1 MIMKLVRVKVQR
13 RDEAGNFHW
22 EEHRFAFEDKEKERF
37 MALYDPQTC
46 IPVETTDLKVVDAT
60 EALDKVL
67 TLSSTVVGFS
77 TVR

>member
-13 RDEAGNFHW
+13 RDGAGNFHW

-37 MALYDPQTC
+37 MALYDPKIC
-46 IPVETTDLKVVDAT
+46 IPLETTDLKVVEAT
-60 EALDKVL
+60 EALDKVK
-67 TLSSTVVGFS
+67 TVSSTVLGSS